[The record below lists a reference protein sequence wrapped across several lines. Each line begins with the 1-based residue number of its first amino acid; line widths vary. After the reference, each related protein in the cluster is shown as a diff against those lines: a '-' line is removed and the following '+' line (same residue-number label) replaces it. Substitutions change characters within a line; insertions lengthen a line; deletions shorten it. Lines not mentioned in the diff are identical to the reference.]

1 MDNKIKKCREY
12 YGLSQR
18 ELAKKVGIS
27 SSQMNYIE
35 ANLRIPNVYTG
46 IRIARILNSTV
57 EKLFGGE
64 EYSE

>member
-1 MDNKIKKCREY
+1 MDNKIKRCREY

-18 ELAKKVGIS
+18 ELEKKVGIS

-57 EKLFGGE
+57 EKIFGE
-64 EYSE
+64 EELAE

>member
-57 EKLFGGE
+57 EKLFGEE

>member
-57 EKLFGGE
+57 EILFGEG
-64 EYSE
+64 EYSD

>member
-1 MDNKIKKCREY
+1 MDNKIKRCREY

-35 ANLRIPNVYTG
+35 ASLRIPNVYTG

-57 EKLFGGE
+57 EKIFGE
-64 EYSE
+64 EELAE